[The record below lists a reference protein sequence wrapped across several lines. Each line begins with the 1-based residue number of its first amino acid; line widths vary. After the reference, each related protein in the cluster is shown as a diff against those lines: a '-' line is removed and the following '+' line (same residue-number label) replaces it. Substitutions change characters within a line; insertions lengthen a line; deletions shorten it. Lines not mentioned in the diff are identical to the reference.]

1 MINFGGIVI
10 LVALVFGIYI
20 LSGGN
25 MDIVLHALPA
35 EGGTIGG
42 AAAATIVIG
51 NSIGVVVKIG
61 KDLGAVVGGSKW
73 KTADY
78 RDLLCLMYTLTKLAK
93 SKGAMGLEPHIESPH
108 ESAIFRAYPRILAD
122 HFAIDLICDT
132 LRMVLMSCDNPH
144 VVEEALDRAIEKHHH
159 ESLKGAKALASMAD
173 ALPALGIVAAV
184 LGVVKT
190 MASIDQ
196 PPAILGGMIGGALVG
211 TFLGVLL
218 AYGIVGPLGH
228 RVTQIRESEAKF
240 YEIIRTAIVSYLHG
254 HPPAVS
260 VELGRQQVESE
271 HQPTF
276 AALDEACQAL
286 KPV

>member
-1 MINFGGIVI
+1 MGMINLGGIVI
-10 LVALVFGIYI
+10 LLLLVFGIYI
-20 LSGGN
+20 LSGGS

-42 AAAATIVIG
+42 AAAATVIIG
-51 NSIGVVVKIG
+51 NSI
-61 KDLGAVVGGSKW
+61 
-73 KTADY
+73 
-78 RDLLCLMYTLTKLAK
+78 
-93 SKGAMGLEPHIESPH
+93 
-108 ESAIFRAYPRILAD
+108 
-122 HFAIDLICDT
+122 
-132 LRMVLMSCDNPH
+132 
-144 VVEEALDRAIEKHHH
+144 
-159 ESLKGAKALASMAD
+159 
-173 ALPALGIVAAV
+173 
-184 LGVVKT
+184 GVVKT